1 MLINYDTVKI
11 SNALRD
17 FYNATGIDMELLKP
31 DFTPVCG
38 NGRVKAIRYCEAV
51 QSTGFGRN
59 ACCLSDTE
67 LLMKCSSSKKTE
79 MSVCHAGLLNVA
91 IPLLYDDAI
100 IGYIIFGRMKPETD
114 HRLLSDYSAKLGLD
128 GGMLGELYAEIP
140 YFTKEKIDSVSN
152 IAIMLAKYI
161 LLKNM
166 LRPALNDNV
175 QKTAEYISENLSG
188 DLSIIGITKGIN
200 VSKSV
205 LYKDFRE
212 YFNCTVGEYI
222 KIKRVERSVELM
234 NTTSMSIDEI
244 SRSVGFADAAYY
256 CRIFKKQM
264 GVSPARYRKG
274 LNK

>member
-1 MLINYDTVKI
+1 MSVKLVKI
-11 SNALRD
+11 ERSV
-17 FYNATGIDMELLKP
+17 IK
-31 DFTPVCG
+31 
-38 NGRVKAIRYCEAV
+38 GRR
-51 QSTGFGRN
+51 
-59 ACCLSDTE
+59 
-67 LLMKCSSSKKTE
+67 
-79 MSVCHAGLLNVA
+79 
-91 IPLLYDDAI
+91 
-100 IGYIIFGRMKPETD
+100 KPETD
-114 HRLLSDYSAKLGLD
+114 RRLLSEFALNLCLDSAGLD
-128 GGMLGELYAEIP
+128 ELYGEIP

-175 QKTAEYISENLSG
+175 QKTAEYISKNLSG
-188 DLSIIGITKGIN
+188 DLSISGITKGVN

-222 KIKRVERSVELM
+222 KIKRVEYSVTLM

-244 SRSVGFADAAYY
+244 SRSVGFSDAAYY

-264 GVSPARYRKG
+264 GVSPAKYRKG